1 MTSRAAARG
10 CVLHAGPDLAAILAL
25 AAARGAA
32 PAVADIGR
40 VEYGHAL
47 EMQRQ
52 LRDERMAGRCGDL
65 LLLLEHPPT
74 ITLGRRAEPSELLAT
89 PEELERRGIALVETD
104 RGGRTT
110 YHGPGQV
117 VGYAIVDVAQRGG
130 GVHGCVRDL
139 EQVVI
144 DALNELGVGGE
155 RIAGLTGVWVN
166 GAKIAAIGLHVR
178 HWVTNHGFALNVSR
192 DSVEPFG
199 LIVPC
204 GIPDRPVTCLE
215 EALGRPVATEAVK
228 GALARAFAA
237 RFIRNSTAG

>member
-1 MTSRAAARG
+1 MMTGRAAAPGGILR
-10 CVLHAGPDLAAILAL
+10 ADPDLAGILAL
-25 AAARGAA
+25 AARTRAA
-32 PAVADIGR
+32 VVDIGR
-40 VEYGHAL
+40 LEYIPAL
-47 EMQRQ
+47 ELQRQ
-52 LRDERMAGRCGDL
+52 LRDERMAERCGDL

-89 PEELERRGIALVETD
+89 PEELARRGIATVETD

-117 VGYAIVDVAQRGG
+117 VGYAIVDVARRAG

-155 RIAGLTGVWVN
+155 RIVGLTGVWVK

-178 HWVTNHGFALNVSR
+178 HWVTNHGFALNVTR
-192 DSVEPFG
+192 DSVEPFD

-215 EALGRPVATEAVK
+215 EALGRPVPLGDVKEA
-228 GALARAFAA
+228 LTRAFVA